1 MATGGRSDD
10 QHQAMIS
17 NAPGSFNEFK
27 THLDVCRS
35 SSDVSDV
42 SSLASSTFSVRNARV
57 KLELARLKARQEE
70 ELSALEDDLRKLR
83 TRHAL
88 QAAETELKVW
98 EMSDDKFLRWVTVDR
113 IRHDNSVKSRDFP
126 PKSQLIDN
134 GRENTPRRLPTLPT
148 HTADSSSANPVPP
161 RLNHALHRRTV
172 DLPKPEIAKFSGDP
186 MEYYSFIRNFKA
198 HVTDLVDDDNVR
210 LSYLLQ
216 LCQGEAK
223 NAIDHCS
230 MMEPSRGYRE
240 AMRELKNEY
249 GKDRV
254 ISRTCLDRLKRG
266 PKLNFDDAKGM
277 QAYARLMR
285 KCGLVLGEISEY
297 DNLNNFDNLLAIVKR
312 LPPESQNAWDFKVAT
327 ILETEDREA
336 SYNDLSKFVT
346 DQANVSRSDFRFAR
360 RDRRQSNYYENSKA
374 KGSAFA
380 ISASGSNWHCPCCN
394 FSHELFN
401 CKKFKVLSW
410 YERYNV
416 ARRNQLCFKCL
427 RRGHMFRQCTQNESC
442 PIHDCK
448 YPFHHV
454 LLHRDFETPTRRDGI
469 SKQTCS
475 VGTSM
480 NHADHDVH
488 ANKLAPAKQQG
499 NTGIYMNIVPVTVT
513 AGNRAFDTYALLD
526 CASTTTM
533 CSVKLMNKL
542 NLTGVPIDVTLQ
554 TVGNRPKSVKA
565 KKLSPLLVKEID
577 GHDDCIELPNVLC
590 VSNLPI
596 KPNKLPSRS
605 SLRKLSYL
613 SYSINSC

>member
-42 SSLASSTFSVRNARV
+42 GSSASSTFSVRNARV

-88 QAAETELKVW
+88 QAAETESKVW

-113 IRHDNSVKSRDFP
+113 IRHDNSVKTRDFP

-134 GRENTPRRLPTLPT
+134 GRENTPRRLPT

-249 GKDRV
+249 GKDHV

-266 PKLNFDDAKGM
+266 PKLNFDDAKG
-277 QAYARLMR
+277 QSITHE
-285 KCGLVLGEISEY
+285 K
-297 DNLNNFDNLLAIVKR
+297 
-312 LPPESQNAWDFKVAT
+312 
-327 ILETEDREA
+327 LETLLVEVE
-336 SYNDLSKFVT
+336 SKLNSRPITPVIMDHSADEPLT
-346 DQANVSRSDFRFAR
+346 PNHLLLVVSSPNVSPGVFTK
-360 RDRRQSNYYENSKA
+360 RDCYVRQRWRQVQYLADEFWHRWIKEYLPTGMA
-374 KGSAFA
+374 KT
-380 ISASGSNWHCPCCN
+380 
-394 FSHELFN
+394 E
-401 CKKFKVLSW
+401 
-410 YERYNV
+410 
-416 ARRNQLCFKCL
+416 
-427 RRGHMFRQCTQNESC
+427 
-442 PIHDCK
+442 
-448 YPFHHV
+448 
-454 LLHRDFETPTRRDGI
+454 
-469 SKQTCS
+469 
-475 VGTSM
+475 
-480 NHADHDVH
+480 
-488 ANKLAPAKQQG
+488 
-499 NTGIYMNIVPVTVT
+499 
-513 AGNRAFDTYALLD
+513 
-526 CASTTTM
+526 
-533 CSVKLMNKL
+533 
-542 NLTGVPIDVTLQ
+542 
-554 TVGNRPKSVKA
+554 
-565 KKLSPLLVKEID
+565 
-577 GHDDCIELPNVLC
+577 
-590 VSNLPI
+590 
-596 KPNKLPSRS
+596 
-605 SLRKLSYL
+605 
-613 SYSINSC
+613 

>member
-42 SSLASSTFSVRNARV
+42 SSSASSTFSVRNARV
-57 KLELARLKARQEE
+57 KLELARLNARQEE

-88 QAAETELKVW
+88 QAAETESK
-98 EMSDDKFLRWVTVDR
+98 
-113 IRHDNSVKSRDFP
+113 
-126 PKSQLIDN
+126 
-134 GRENTPRRLPTLPT
+134 
-148 HTADSSSANPVPP
+148 
-161 RLNHALHRRTV
+161 
-172 DLPKPEIAKFSGDP
+172 
-186 MEYYSFIRNFKA
+186 
-198 HVTDLVDDDNVR
+198 
-210 LSYLLQ
+210 

-249 GKDRV
+249 GKDHV

-346 DQANVSRSDFRFAR
+346 EQANVSRSDFRFAR
-360 RDRRQSNYYENSKA
+360 RDRRQSN
-374 KGSAFA
+374 
-380 ISASGSNWHCPCCN
+380 
-394 FSHELFN
+394 
-401 CKKFKVLSW
+401 
-410 YERYNV
+410 
-416 ARRNQLCFKCL
+416 
-427 RRGHMFRQCTQNESC
+427 
-442 PIHDCK
+442 
-448 YPFHHV
+448 
-454 LLHRDFETPTRRDGI
+454 
-469 SKQTCS
+469 
-475 VGTSM
+475 
-480 NHADHDVH
+480 
-488 ANKLAPAKQQG
+488 
-499 NTGIYMNIVPVTVT
+499 
-513 AGNRAFDTYALLD
+513 
-526 CASTTTM
+526 
-533 CSVKLMNKL
+533 
-542 NLTGVPIDVTLQ
+542 
-554 TVGNRPKSVKA
+554 
-565 KKLSPLLVKEID
+565 
-577 GHDDCIELPNVLC
+577 
-590 VSNLPI
+590 
-596 KPNKLPSRS
+596 
-605 SLRKLSYL
+605 
-613 SYSINSC
+613 

>member
-42 SSLASSTFSVRNARV
+42 SSSASSTFSVRNARV

-70 ELSALEDDLRKLR
+70 ELSALEYDLRKLQ

-88 QAAETELKVW
+88 QAAETESKVW
-98 EMSDDKFLRWVTVDR
+98 EMSDDEFLRWVTVDR

-216 LCQGEAK
+216 LCQGQAK

-249 GKDRV
+249 GKDHV

-285 KCGLVLGEISEY
+285 KCGLVLGEISQSITHEKLETLLVEVESILNSRPITPVIMDHSADEPLTPNHLLLVGSSPNVSPGVFTKRDCYVRQRWRQIQYLADEFWRRWIKEY
-297 DNLNNFDNLLAIVKR
+297 LPTITQRSKWTKGRDN
-312 LPPESQNAWDFKVAT
+312 FKV
-327 ILETEDREA
+327 D
-336 SYNDLSKFVT
+336 D
-346 DQANVSRSDFRFAR
+346 
-360 RDRRQSNYYENSKA
+360 
-374 KGSAFA
+374 
-380 ISASGSNWHCPCCN
+380 
-394 FSHELFN
+394 
-401 CKKFKVLSW
+401 
-410 YERYNV
+410 
-416 ARRNQLCFKCL
+416 
-427 RRGHMFRQCTQNESC
+427 M
-442 PIHDCK
+442 
-448 YPFHHV
+448 V
-454 LLHRDFETPTRRDGI
+454 LLVDESIPRGRW
-469 SKQTCS
+469 
-475 VGTSM
+475 
-480 NHADHDVH
+480 
-488 ANKLAPAKQQG
+488 
-499 NTGIYMNIVPVTVT
+499 
-513 AGNRAFDTYALLD
+513 
-526 CASTTTM
+526 
-533 CSVKLMNKL
+533 
-542 NLTGVPIDVTLQ
+542 
-554 TVGNRPKSVKA
+554 TVGRVINTFADKHGLVRSVLVRTGTNVVRRPIT
-565 KKLSPLLVKEID
+565 KLCRFLEDQK
-577 GHDDCIELPNVLC
+577 
-590 VSNLPI
+590 
-596 KPNKLPSRS
+596 
-605 SLRKLSYL
+605 
-613 SYSINSC
+613 

>member
-10 QHQAMIS
+10 KHQAMIS

-42 SSLASSTFSVRNARV
+42 RSSASSTFSVRNARV

-70 ELSALEDDLRKLR
+70 ELSALEDDLRKLQ

-88 QAAETELKVW
+88 QAAETESKVW
-98 EMSDDKFLRWVTVDR
+98 EMSDDEFLRWVTVDR

-254 ISRTCLDRLKRG
+254 ISRTCLGRLKRG

-346 DQANVSRSDFRFAR
+346 EQANVSRSDFRFAR

-410 YERYNV
+410 YERYDV

-442 PIHDCK
+442 PIHDCQSITHEK
-448 YPFHHV
+448 LETLLVEVESILNSRPITPVIMDHSADEPLTPNHLLLVGSSPNVSPGVFTKRDCYVRQRWRQVQYLADEFWRRWIKEYLPTITQRSKWMKGRDNFKVDDMV
-454 LLHRDFETPTRRDGI
+454 LLVDESIPRGRW
-469 SKQTCS
+469 
-475 VGTSM
+475 
-480 NHADHDVH
+480 
-488 ANKLAPAKQQG
+488 
-499 NTGIYMNIVPVTVT
+499 
-513 AGNRAFDTYALLD
+513 
-526 CASTTTM
+526 
-533 CSVKLMNKL
+533 
-542 NLTGVPIDVTLQ
+542 
-554 TVGNRPKSVKA
+554 TVGRVINTFPDKHGLVRSVLVRTGTNVVRRPIT
-565 KKLSPLLVKEID
+565 KLCRFLEDQK
-577 GHDDCIELPNVLC
+577 
-590 VSNLPI
+590 
-596 KPNKLPSRS
+596 
-605 SLRKLSYL
+605 
-613 SYSINSC
+613 

>member
-42 SSLASSTFSVRNARV
+42 SSSASSTFSVRNARV

-70 ELSALEDDLRKLR
+70 ELSALEDDVRKLR

-88 QAAETELKVW
+88 QAAETESKVW
-98 EMSDDKFLRWVTVDR
+98 EMSDDEFLRWVTVDR

-126 PKSQLIDN
+126 PKSPLIDN

-148 HTADSSSANPVPP
+148 HTADSSSAYPVPP

-249 GKDRV
+249 GKDHV

-266 PKLNFDDAKGM
+266 PKLNFDDAKG
-277 QAYARLMR
+277 QSITHE
-285 KCGLVLGEISEY
+285 K
-297 DNLNNFDNLLAIVKR
+297 
-312 LPPESQNAWDFKVAT
+312 
-327 ILETEDREA
+327 LE
-336 SYNDLSKFVT
+336 
-346 DQANVSRSDFRFAR
+346 
-360 RDRRQSNYYENSKA
+360 
-374 KGSAFA
+374 
-380 ISASGSNWHCPCCN
+380 
-394 FSHELFN
+394 
-401 CKKFKVLSW
+401 
-410 YERYNV
+410 
-416 ARRNQLCFKCL
+416 
-427 RRGHMFRQCTQNESC
+427 
-442 PIHDCK
+442 
-448 YPFHHV
+448 
-454 LLHRDFETPTRRDGI
+454 
-469 SKQTCS
+469 
-475 VGTSM
+475 
-480 NHADHDVH
+480 
-488 ANKLAPAKQQG
+488 
-499 NTGIYMNIVPVTVT
+499 
-513 AGNRAFDTYALLD
+513 
-526 CASTTTM
+526 
-533 CSVKLMNKL
+533 
-542 NLTGVPIDVTLQ
+542 
-554 TVGNRPKSVKA
+554 
-565 KKLSPLLVKEID
+565 PLLVDEFWRRWIKEYLPTITQRSKWTKGRD
-577 GHDDCIELPNVLC
+577 NFKVDDMVLLVDESIPRGRWTVGRVINTFPDKHGLVRSVLVRTGTNVVRRPITKLC
-590 VSNLPI
+590 RFLEDQ
-596 KPNKLPSRS
+596 K
-605 SLRKLSYL
+605 
-613 SYSINSC
+613 